1 MAGMTDLDSLRAWL
15 RLSHASGVGRTTLRR
30 LLAAVGSPQAVLDAP
45 EALWQEHAGASAAQG
60 LSARQDSD
68 LAADAA
74 WDATA
79 RWLEGGEQ
87 RRVLTWGDADYPALL
102 FESPDPPPL
111 LWLDGPAWRLSSPS
125 VAIVGSRQA
134 TPAGLAHAR
143 EFAAELSRR
152 SLCVVSGLASGIDG
166 AAHLG
171 ALEGPGGTIAVTGCG
186 PDIVYPG
193 RHRTLAARI
202 PDNGAML
209 SEHPPG
215 TPPLAPHFPL
225 RNRIIAGLSLGTLVV
240 EAALKSGSLITAR
253 LALEANR
260 EVFALPGPI
269 HARQSQGCLQLI
281 RQGAALVTSVDEL
294 LEALPSGPWAATG
307 PTPSVQRA
315 DAADPGDRTV
325 LSALGED
332 TLGLDALQA
341 RCGWPAAELSARLL
355 SLELAGRVARLPGGR
370 FQRVGRA

>member
-1 MAGMTDLDSLRAWL
+1 
-15 RLSHASGVGRTTLRR
+15 
-30 LLAAVGSPQAVLDAP
+30 
-45 EALWQEHAGASAAQG
+45 
-60 LSARQDSD
+60 
-68 LAADAA
+68 
-74 WDATA
+74 A
-79 RWLEGGEQ
+79 RWLDGNAQ
-87 RRVLTWGDADYPALL
+87 RQVLAWGDADYPSLL
-102 FESPDPPPL
+102 LDSPDPPPL
-111 LWLDGPAWRLSSPS
+111 LWLDGPAWRLASPS

-171 ALEGPGGTIAVTGCG
+171 ALEGPGGTVAVTGCG
-186 PDIVYPG
+186 LDIVYPA
-193 RHRTLAARI
+193 RHRALAARI
-202 PDNGAML
+202 PDNGALL

-294 LEALPSGPWAATG
+294 LEALPAGVAGLAAPGTA
-307 PTPSVQRA
+307 PVRPE
-315 DAADPGDRTV
+315 AADPADRAV
-325 LSALGED
+325 LSALGDD

-355 SLELAGRVARLPGGR
+355 SLELSGRVARLPGGR
-370 FQRVGRA
+370 FQRVGQG

>member
-1 MAGMTDLDSLRAWL
+1 MVDPDDLRAWL
-15 RLSHASGVGRTTLRR
+15 RLSHANGVGRSAMRR
-30 LLAAVGSPQAVLDAP
+30 LLASCGSPQAVLDAP
-45 EALWQEHAGASAAQG
+45 EALWQDQVGPAAVLG
-60 LSARQDSD
+60 LQNRQDSD
-68 LAADAA
+68 IAADAA
-74 WDATA
+74 WDASA
-79 RWLEGGEQ
+79 RWLDGGAQ
-87 RRVLTWGDADYPALL
+87 RQVLAWGDSDYPPLL
-102 FESPDPPPL
+102 LDSPDPPPL
-111 LWLDGPAWRLSSPS
+111 LWLDGPAWRLAVPS

-166 AAHLG
+166 AAHQG
-171 ALEGPGGTIAVTGCG
+171 ALDGPGGTVAVTGCG
-186 PDIVYPG
+186 LDIVYPT

-202 PDNGAML
+202 PDNGALL

-215 TPPLAPHFPL
+215 TPPLAAHFPL

-281 RQGAALVTSVDEL
+281 RQGAALVTCVDDV
-294 LEALPSGPWAATG
+294 LEALPAGIGSATPPAAE
-307 PTPSVQRA
+307 VERA
-315 DAADPGDRTV
+315 DAADPGDRAV
-325 LSALGED
+325 LGALGDE

-341 RCGWPAAELSARLL
+341 RCGWPAAALSARLL
-355 SLELAGRVARLPGGR
+355 ALELAGRVARLPGGR
-370 FQRVGRA
+370 FQRIGRA

>member
-1 MAGMTDLDSLRAWL
+1 MTDLDDLRAWL
-15 RLSHASGVGRTTLRR
+15 RLSHASGVGRTAMRR
-30 LLAAVGSPQAVLDAP
+30 LLAACGSAQAVLDAP
-45 EALWQEHAGASAAQG
+45 EDRWTEQVGAAAVQG
-60 LSARQDSD
+60 LRHRQDSD
-68 LAADAA
+68 IAADTA

-79 RWLEGGEQ
+79 RWLDGSGQ
-87 RRVLTWGDADYPALL
+87 RQVLAWGDADYPPLL
-102 FESPDPPPL
+102 LDSPDPPPL

-152 SLCVVSGLASGIDG
+152 SLCVVSGLAAGIDG

-171 ALEGPGGTIAVTGCG
+171 ALEGPGGTVAVTGCG
-186 PDIVYPG
+186 LDIVYPL
-193 RHRTLAARI
+193 RHRALAARI
-202 PDNGAML
+202 PDNGALL

-294 LEALPSGPWAATG
+294 LEALPGASGAATA
-307 PTPSVQRA
+307 PSATQDRPE
-315 DAADPGDRTV
+315 AADPGDRAV
-325 LSALGED
+325 LSALGDD
-332 TLGLDALQA
+332 TLGLDALQS

-370 FQRVGRA
+370 FQRLGRA

>member
-1 MAGMTDLDSLRAWL
+1 MADLHELRAWL
-15 RLSHASGVGRTTLRR
+15 RLSHASGVGRSAMRR
-30 LLAAVGSPQAVLDAP
+30 LLAACGSPQAVLDAP
-45 EALWQEHAGASAAQG
+45 EALWQEQVGGAAVQG
-60 LSARQDSD
+60 MLARQDTD
-68 LAADAA
+68 AAADAA
-74 WDATA
+74 WDASV
-79 RWLEGGEQ
+79 RWLDGGAQ
-87 RRVLTWGDADYPALL
+87 RQVLAWGDPDYPSLL
-102 FESPDPPPL
+102 LDSPDPPPL
-111 LWLDGPAWRLSSPS
+111 LWLEGPAWRLAAPA

-143 EFAAELSRR
+143 DFATELSRR

-171 ALEGPGGTIAVTGCG
+171 ALEGPGGTVAVTGCG
-186 PDIVYPG
+186 LDIVYPT
-193 RHRTLAARI
+193 RHRALAARI
-202 PDNGAML
+202 PDNGALL

-215 TPPLAPHFPL
+215 TPPLAAHFPL

-294 LEALPSGPWAATG
+294 LEALPAQLGASAPPPAT
-307 PTPSVQRA
+307 PDRA
-315 DAADPGDRTV
+315 EAADPGDRAV
-325 LSALGED
+325 LGALGDE

-341 RCGWPAAELSARLL
+341 RCGWPAAALSARLL
-355 SLELAGRVARLPGGR
+355 ALELAGRVARLPGGR
-370 FQRVGRA
+370 FQRIGRA